1 MCRARGAQRPQGHTC
16 IPNTVTEPDNDMN
29 TTYRKNLP
37 GTDLDY
43 FDARAA
49 VEAIKPGA
57 YDGLPYTSRV
67 LAENLV
73 RRCDPATLD
82 ASLSQLIERKRDLD
96 FPWFPARVVCHDIL
110 GQTALV
116 DLAGLRDAIA
126 DKGGDPAQVNPVVPV
141 QLIVDHSL
149 AVECGGFDPQAFEK
163 NRAIE
168 DRRNEDRFHFINW
181 TKKAFKN
188 VDVIQPGNG
197 IMHQINLE
205 KMSPVIHS
213 DRGLAYPD
221 TCVGT
226 DSHTP
231 HVDALGVIAIGV
243 GGLEAENVMLGRASW
258 MRLPEIVGVELSGKL
273 APNITATDLV
283 LALTE
288 FLRKQ
293 KVVGAY
299 LEFYGEGARALTL
312 GDRATISNMAPEYGA
327 TAAMFAIDQQ
337 TIDYLK
343 LTGREEQQVKLVETY
358 AKATG
363 LWADSLAQAEYER
376 VLRFDLSSVVRNM
389 AGPSNPHARVATS
402 DLAAKGIAGA
412 WEEVPGQMPDGAV
425 IIAAITSCTNTSNPR
440 NVIAAGLLARNANK
454 LGLGRKPWVKSSLAP
469 GSKAVQLYLEEAGLE
484 KELEQLGFGIV
495 AFACTTCNG
504 MSGALDPVIQQEIID
519 RDLYATA
526 VLSGNRNFDGRI
538 HPYAKQAFLAS
549 PPLVVAYAIA
559 GTIRFDIEKDVLGVV
574 DGKEIRLK
582 DIWPSDEEI
591 DAVVRAAVKPEQFR
605 KVYIPMFAIEE
616 DRGPKVA
623 PLYDWRPMST
633 YIRRPPYWEGAL
645 AGERSLRGMRP
656 LAVLPDNITTDH
668 LSPSNAI
675 MMDSAAGEYL
685 AKMGL
690 PEEDFNSYAT
700 HRGDH
705 LTAQRATFAN
715 PKLFNEMVRK
725 EDGSVKQGSLARIEP
740 EGKVT
745 RMWEAIE
752 TYMQRKQPLIIVA
765 GADYGQGS
773 SRDWAA
779 KGVRLAGVEVIVA
792 EGFERIHRTNLVG
805 MGVLPLEF
813 KPGTDRKTLGLEG
826 SETYDVLG
834 ERKPRATLTLVV
846 TRANGERIEVPVT
859 CRLDTAEEVSIYE
872 AGGVLQRFA
881 QDFLEASA

>member
-1 MCRARGAQRPQGHTC
+1 
-16 IPNTVTEPDNDMN
+16 MN
-29 TTYRKNLP
+29 TINRKPLP
-37 GTDLDY
+37 GTGLDY
-43 FDARAA
+43 FDARSA
-49 VEAIKPGA
+49 VDAIEPNA
-57 YDGLPYTSRV
+57 YDTLPYTSRV
-67 LAENLV
+67 FAENLV
-73 RRCDPATLD
+73 RRCDPATLTD
-82 ASLSQLIERKRDLD
+82 SLRQLIERKRDLD

-116 DLAGLRDAIA
+116 DLAGLREAIA
-126 DKGGDPAQVNPVVPV
+126 KQGGDPAQINPVVPT

-149 AVECGGFDPQAFEK
+149 AVEYAGFDKDAFAK
-163 NRAIE
+163 NRGVE
-168 DRRNEDRFHFINW
+168 DRRNDDRFHFINW

-188 VDVIQPGNG
+188 VDVIPPGNG

-205 KMSPVIHS
+205 RMSPVIHS
-213 DRGLAYPD
+213 RDGVAFPD
-221 TCVGT
+221 TLVGT

-243 GGLEAENVMLGRASW
+243 GGLEAESVMLGRASW
-258 MRLPEIVGVELSGKL
+258 MRLPDIIGVELTGQL
-273 APNITATDLV
+273 QPGITATDLV

-288 FLRKQ
+288 FLRSQ
-293 KVVGAY
+293 KVVSSY
-299 LEFYGEGARALTL
+299 LEFYGEGASRLTL
-312 GDRATISNMAPEYGA
+312 GDRATISNMTPEYGA
-327 TAAMFAIDQQ
+327 TAAMFYIDQQ

-343 LTGREEQQVKLVETY
+343 LTGRDDEQVKLVETY
-358 AKATG
+358 ARQTG
-363 LWADSLAQAEYER
+363 LWADSLQTAQYER
-376 VLRFDLSSVVRNM
+376 VLTFDLSSVVRNI
-389 AGPSNPHARVATS
+389 AGPSNPHRRVSTS
-402 DLAAKGIAGA
+402 ELAGA
-412 WEEVPGQMPDGAV
+412 GISGVVENEPGLMPDGAV

-440 NVIAAGLLARNANK
+440 NVIAAGLLARNANAR
-454 LGLGRKPWVKSSLAP
+454 GLLRKPWVKSSLAP
-469 GSKAVQLYLEEAGLE
+469 GSKAVQLYLEEANLLPELE
-484 KELEQLGFGIV
+484 KLGFGIV
-495 AFACTTCNG
+495 GFACTTCNG

-559 GTIRFDIEKDVLGVV
+559 GTIRFDIEKDVLGTDQNGQPVT
-574 DGKEIRLK
+574 LK

-591 DAVVRAAVKPEQFR
+591 DAIVASSVKPEQFR
-605 KVYIPMFAIEE
+605 SVYEPMFAVSV
-616 DRGPKVA
+616 DDGKSVS
-623 PLYDWRPMST
+623 PLYDWRAQST
-633 YIRRPPYWEGAL
+633 YIRCPPYWEGAL
-645 AGERSLRGMRP
+645 AGERALKGMRA
-656 LAVLPDNITTDH
+656 LAVLGDNITTDH

-675 MMDSAAGEYL
+675 LLNSAAGEYL
-685 AKMGL
+685 DKMGL
-690 PEEDFNSYAT
+690 PQEDFNSYAT

-715 PKLFNEMVRK
+715 PKLLNEMVQ
-725 EDGSVKQGSLARIEP
+725 ENGVIKQGSLARVEP
-740 EGKVT
+740 EGKVV

-752 TYMQRKQPLIIVA
+752 TYMERKQPLIIVA

-813 KPGTDRKTLGLEG
+813 KPGVNRQTLNIDGTEI
-826 SETYDVLG
+826 YDVIG
-834 ERKPRATLTLVV
+834 TPQPRSTLTLVIL
-846 TRANGERIEVPVT
+846 RKSGERLEVPVT

-881 QDFLEASA
+881 QDFIEMPAASQGA

>member
-1 MCRARGAQRPQGHTC
+1 
-16 IPNTVTEPDNDMN
+16 MN
-29 TTYRKNLP
+29 SEFRKTLP
-37 GTDLDY
+37 GTQLDY

-49 VEAIKPGA
+49 VEALKPGA
-57 YDGLPYTSRV
+57 YATLPYTSRV

-73 RRCDPATLD
+73 RRCDPATLN
-82 ASLSQLIERKRDLD
+82 ASLNQLIERKRDLD

-126 DKGGDPAQVNPVVPV
+126 SQGGDPSLVNPVVPV

-149 AVECGGFDPQAFEK
+149 AVEADGNDPQALAK

-168 DRRNEDRFHFINW
+168 DRRNEDRFHFIDW
-181 TKKAFKN
+181 TKLAFKN
-188 VDVIQPGNG
+188 VEVIPPGNG

-205 KMSPVIHS
+205 KMSPVVQVL
-213 DRGLAYPD
+213 DGVAFPD
-221 TCVGT
+221 TLVGT

-258 MRLPEIVGVELSGKL
+258 MRLPDIIGVELTGRRQ
-273 APNITATDLV
+273 PGITATDVV

-288 FLRKQ
+288 YLRQQ

-299 LEFYGEGARALTL
+299 LEFYGAGASSLTL

-327 TAAMFAIDQQ
+327 TAAMFSIDSQ
-337 TIDYLK
+337 TIDYLR
-343 LTGREEQQVKLVETY
+343 LTGREDEQVKLVELY
-358 AKATG
+358 ARHTG
-363 LWADSLAQAEYER
+363 LWSESLSEVQYER
-376 VLRFDLSSVVRNM
+376 VLSFDLSSVVRNM
-389 AGPSNPHARVATS
+389 AGPSNPHARVATA
-402 DLAAKGIAGA
+402 DLAAKGIAGQ
-412 WEEVPGQMPDGAV
+412 WDEVPGQMPDGAV

-440 NVIAAGLLARNANK
+440 NVISAGLLARNANR
-454 LGLGRKPWVKSSLAP
+454 LGLSRKPWVKSSLAP
-469 GSKAVQLYLEEAGLE
+469 GSKTVALYLDAAGLTT
-484 KELEQLGFGIV
+484 ELEQLGFGVV

-504 MSGALDPVIQQEIID
+504 MSGALSPLIQQEIID

-559 GTIRFDIEKDVLGVV
+559 GTIRFDIENDVLGIA

-591 DAVVRAAVKPEQFR
+591 DAVVQASVKPEQFR
-605 KVYIPMFAIEE
+605 QVYIPMFAIDEHT
-616 DRGPKVA
+616 GPKVE

-645 AGERSLRGMRP
+645 AGERTLKGMRA

-675 MMDSAAGEYL
+675 MLDSAAGEYL

-715 PKLFNEMVRK
+715 PQLVNEMAVV
-725 EDGSVKQGSLARIEP
+725 DGKVQKGSLTRIEP
-740 EGKVT
+740 EGKVM

-752 TYMQRKQPLIIVA
+752 TYMARKQPLIIIA

-779 KGVRLAGVEVIVA
+779 KGVRLAGVEAIAA

-813 KPGTDRKTLGLEG
+813 KPGTSRLTLGIDG
-826 SETYDVLG
+826 SETFEVTG
-834 ERKPRATLTLVV
+834 QRTPRATLTLVIQ
-846 TRANGERIEVPVT
+846 RSNGERVDVPVT
-859 CRLDTAEEVSIYE
+859 CRLDTAEELSIYE

-881 QDFLEASA
+881 QDFLEATTGA

>member
-1 MCRARGAQRPQGHTC
+1 MGSKSMSNKN
-16 IPNTVTEPDNDMN
+16 NTL
-29 TTYRKNLP
+29 YRKPLP
-37 GTDLDY
+37 GSSLDY
-43 FDARAA
+43 FDAREA
-49 VEAIKPGA
+49 VEAISPGA
-57 YDGLPYTSRV
+57 YARLPYTSRV
-67 LAENLV
+67 LAEQLV
-73 RRCDPATLD
+73 RRCEPSALTD
-82 ASLSQLIERKRDLD
+82 SLKQLIERRRDLD
-96 FPWFPARVVCHDIL
+96 FPWYPARVVCHDIL

-126 DKGGDPAQVNPVVPV
+126 EQGGNPANVNPVVET

-149 AVECGGFDPQAFEK
+149 AVEYGGFDPEAFEK

-168 DRRNEDRFHFINW
+168 ERRNEDRFHFIEW
-181 TKKAFKN
+181 CKTAFEN
-188 VDVIQPGNG
+188 VSVIPAGNG

-205 KMSPVIHS
+205 KMSPVVQVKEGI
-213 DRGLAYPD
+213 AFPD

-243 GGLEAENVMLGRASW
+243 GGLEAETVMLGRPSM
-258 MRLPEIVGVELSGKL
+258 MRLPDIVGVKL
-273 APNITATDLV
+273 IGQRQPGITATDIV
-283 LALTE
+283 LAITE
-288 FLRKQ
+288 FLRQ
-293 KVVGAY
+293 ERVVSAY
-299 LEFYGEGARALTL
+299 LEFFGEGAKALTI
-312 GDRATISNMAPEYGA
+312 GDRATISNMTPEYGA
-327 TAAMFAIDQQ
+327 TAGMFYIDEQ
-337 TIDYLK
+337 TINYLR
-343 LTGREEQQVKLVETY
+343 LTGREPEQVALVENY
-358 AKATG
+358 AKHTG
-363 LWADSLAQAEYER
+363 LWADDLQQVDYER
-376 VLRFDLSSVVRNM
+376 VLEFDLSQVSRNL
-389 AGPSNPHARVATS
+389 AGPSNPHRRLPTS
-402 DLAAKGIAGA
+402 ELASRGIAGQYQ
-412 WEEVPGQMPDGAV
+412 EKEGELPDGAV

-440 NVIAAGLLARNANK
+440 NVVAAGLLAKKANQ
-454 LGLGRKPWVKSSLAP
+454 LGLIRKPWVKSSFAP
-469 GSKAVQLYLEEAGLE
+469 GSKVAKLYLEEAGLLP
-484 KELEQLGFGIV
+484 ELEKLGFGIV
-495 AFACTTCNG
+495 AYACTTCNG
-504 MSGALDPVIQQEIID
+504 MSGALDPKIQQEIID

-559 GTIRFDIEKDVLGVV
+559 GTMRFDIERDALGM
-574 DGKEIRLK
+574 DSSGKAIYLR

-591 DAVVRAAVKPEQFR
+591 DVVVGRSVKPEQFR
-605 KVYIPMFAIEE
+605 QVYIQMFKLDESE
-616 DRGPKVA
+616 RSES

-645 AGERSLRGMRP
+645 AGERTLSGMRP
-656 LAVLPDNITTDH
+656 LAILGDNITTDH

-675 MMDSAAGEYL
+675 LASSAAGEYL
-685 AKMGL
+685 AKMGV

-715 PKLFNEMVRK
+715 PKLFNEMVK
-725 EDGSVKQGSLARIEP
+725 ENGQVVQGSLARVEP

-779 KGVRLAGVEVIVA
+779 KGVRLAGVEAIVA

-805 MGVLPLEF
+805 MGVLPLQFKAGVNRNSLQLDGTELYDVMGDI
-813 KPGTDRKTLGLEG
+813 KPGADL
-826 SETYDVLG
+826 
-834 ERKPRATLTLVV
+834 ALVI
-846 TRANGERIEVPVT
+846 TRTNGEKLDVAVT
-859 CRLDTAEEVSIYE
+859 CRLDTEDEVHVYQ

-881 QDFLEASA
+881 QDFLSEQGA

>member
-1 MCRARGAQRPQGHTC
+1 MSNKN
-16 IPNTVTEPDNDMN
+16 NTL
-29 TTYRKNLP
+29 YRKPLP
-37 GTDLDY
+37 GSSLDY
-43 FDARAA
+43 FDAREA
-49 VEAIKPGA
+49 VEAISPGA
-57 YDGLPYTSRV
+57 YARLPYTSRV
-67 LAENLV
+67 LAEQLV
-73 RRCDPATLD
+73 RRCEPSTLTD
-82 ASLSQLIERKRDLD
+82 SLKQLIERRRDLD
-96 FPWFPARVVCHDIL
+96 FPWYPARVVCHDIL

-126 DKGGDPAQVNPVVPV
+126 EQGGNPANVNPVVET

-149 AVECGGFDPQAFEK
+149 AVEYGGFDPEAFEK

-168 DRRNEDRFHFINW
+168 ERRNEDRFHFIEW
-181 TKKAFKN
+181 CKTAFEN
-188 VDVIQPGNG
+188 VSVIPAGNG

-205 KMSPVIHS
+205 KMSPVVQVKEGI
-213 DRGLAYPD
+213 AFPD

-243 GGLEAENVMLGRASW
+243 GGLEAETVMLGRPSM
-258 MRLPEIVGVELSGKL
+258 MRLPDIVGVKL
-273 APNITATDLV
+273 VGQRQPGITATDIV
-283 LALTE
+283 LAITE
-288 FLRKQ
+288 FLRQ
-293 KVVGAY
+293 QRVVSAY
-299 LEFYGEGARALTL
+299 LEFFGEGAKALTI
-312 GDRATISNMAPEYGA
+312 GDRATISNMTPEYGA
-327 TAAMFAIDQQ
+327 TAGMFYIDEQ
-337 TIDYLK
+337 TINYLR
-343 LTGREEQQVKLVETY
+343 LTGREPEQVALVENY
-358 AKATG
+358 AKHTG
-363 LWADSLAQAEYER
+363 LWADDLHQVDYER
-376 VLRFDLSSVVRNM
+376 VLEFDLSQVTRNL
-389 AGPSNPHARVATS
+389 AGPSNPHRRLPTS
-402 DLAAKGIAGA
+402 ELVSRGIAGQYQ
-412 WEEVPGQMPDGAV
+412 EKEGQLPDGAV

-440 NVIAAGLLARNANK
+440 NVVAAGLLAKKANQ
-454 LGLGRKPWVKSSLAP
+454 LGLIRKPWVKSSFAP
-469 GSKAVQLYLEEAGLE
+469 GSKVAKLYLEEAGLLP
-484 KELEQLGFGIV
+484 ELEKLGFGIV
-495 AFACTTCNG
+495 AYACTTCNG
-504 MSGALDPVIQQEIID
+504 MSGALDPKIQQEIID

-559 GTIRFDIEKDVLGVV
+559 GTMRFDIERDVLGM
-574 DGKEIRLK
+574 DSSGKAIYLR

-591 DAVVRAAVKPEQFR
+591 DAVVGSSVKPEQFR
-605 KVYIPMFAIEE
+605 QVYIQMFKLDESE
-616 DRGPKVA
+616 RSES

-645 AGERSLRGMRP
+645 AGERTLSGMRP
-656 LAVLPDNITTDH
+656 LAILGDNITTDH

-675 MMDSAAGEYL
+675 LASSAAGEYL
-685 AKMGL
+685 AKMGV

-715 PKLFNEMVRK
+715 PKLFNEMVK
-725 EDGSVKQGSLARIEP
+725 EKGQVVQGSLARVEP

-779 KGVRLAGVEVIVA
+779 KGVRLAGVEAIVA

-805 MGVLPLEF
+805 MGVLPLQFKAGVNRNSLQLDGTELYDVMGEI
-813 KPGTDRKTLGLEG
+813 KPGADL
-826 SETYDVLG
+826 
-834 ERKPRATLTLVV
+834 ALVI
-846 TRANGERIEVPVT
+846 TRTNGEKLDVAVT
-859 CRLDTAEEVSIYE
+859 CRLDTEDEVHVYQ

-881 QDFLEASA
+881 QDFLSQQGA

>member
-1 MCRARGAQRPQGHTC
+1 
-16 IPNTVTEPDNDMN
+16 MN
-29 TTYRKNLP
+29 TNYRKNLP
-37 GTDLDY
+37 GSDLDY
-43 FDARAA
+43 FDTREA
-49 VEAIKPGA
+49 VEAIQPGA
-57 YDGLPYTSRV
+57 YAKLPYTSRV
-67 LAENLV
+67 LAEQLV
-73 RRCDPATLD
+73 RRCDPEVLTD
-82 ASLSQLIERKRDLD
+82 SLTQLIERRQDLD
-96 FPWFPARVVCHDIL
+96 FPWYPARVVCHDIL

-126 DKGGDPAQVNPVVPV
+126 DMGGDPAEVNPVVPT

-149 AVECGGFDPQAFEK
+149 AVEFGGFDPDAFDK

-168 DRRNEDRFHFINW
+168 DRRNDDRFHFIEW
-181 TKKAFKN
+181 TKTAFKN
-188 VDVIQPGNG
+188 VDVIPAGNG

-205 KMSPVIHS
+205 KMSPVIQAR
-213 DRGLAYPD
+213 DGVAYPD

-231 HVDALGVIAIGV
+231 HIDALGVIAIGV
-243 GGLEAENVMLGRASW
+243 GGLEAETVMLGRPSM
-258 MRLPEIVGVELSGKL
+258 MRLPDIIGVKLVGKRQPG
-273 APNITATDLV
+273 ITATDIV

-288 FLRKQ
+288 FLRNE
-293 KVVGAY
+293 KVVSAY
-299 LEFYGEGARALTL
+299 LEFFGEGAANLTI
-312 GDRATISNMAPEYGA
+312 GDRATISNMTPEFGA
-327 TAAMFAIDQQ
+327 SAGMFYIDQQ

-343 LTGREEQQVKLVETY
+343 LTGREPEQVALVEQY
-358 AKATG
+358 AKLTG
-363 LWADSLAQAEYER
+363 LWADDLANAEYER
-376 VLRFDLSSVVRNM
+376 VLEFDLSSVCRNM
-389 AGPSNPHARVATS
+389 AGPSNPHRRLPTA
-402 DLAAKGIAGA
+402 DLESRGIAGK
-412 WEEVPGQMPDGAV
+412 WEEKAGELPDGAV

-440 NVIAAGLLARNANK
+440 NVVAAALVARKANE
-454 LGLGRKPWVKSSLAP
+454 LGLVRKPWVKSSFAP
-469 GSKAVQLYLEEAGLE
+469 GSKVAKLYLEEAGLLSEME
-484 KELEQLGFGIV
+484 KLGFGIV
-495 AFACTTCNG
+495 GYACTTCNG
-504 MSGALDPVIQQEIID
+504 MSGALDPKIQQEIID

-559 GTIRFDIEKDVLGVV
+559 GTVRFDIEQDVVGT
-574 DGKEIRLK
+574 DKAGNPITLK

-591 DAVVRAAVKPEQFR
+591 DAIVSSCVKPEQFHQI
-605 KVYIPMFAIEE
+605 YDPMFDLGQVEE
-616 DRGPKVA
+616 A
-623 PLYDWRPMST
+623 SSPLYDWRPQTT

-645 AGERSLRGMRP
+645 AGERTMKGMRP
-656 LAVLPDNITTDH
+656 LAVLGDNITTDH

-675 MMDSAAGEYL
+675 LASSAAGEYL

-690 PEEDFNSYAT
+690 PEVDFNSYAT

-715 PKLFNEMVRK
+715 PKLLNEMVQ
-725 EDGSVKQGSLARIEP
+725 ENGAVKQGSLARIEP
-740 EGKVT
+740 EGTVT

-779 KGVRLAGVEVIVA
+779 KGVRLAGVEAIVA

-813 KPGTDRKTLGLEG
+813 MPGENRHSYNIDGT
-826 SETYDVLG
+826 ETYDVIG
-834 ERKPRATLTLVV
+834 EITARTKLTVV
-846 TRANGERIEVPVT
+846 MHRANGERVEIPVT
-859 CRLDTAEEVSIYE
+859 CRLDTAEEVRVYE

-881 QDFLEASA
+881 QDFLESNH

>member
-1 MCRARGAQRPQGHTC
+1 
-16 IPNTVTEPDNDMN
+16 MN
-29 TTYRKNLP
+29 TAFRKHLP

-213 DRGLAYPD
+213 DRGVAYPD

-258 MRLPEIVGVELSGKL
+258 MRLPEIVGVELTGKL

-299 LEFYGEGARALTL
+299 LEFHGEGARALTL

-363 LWADSLAQAEYER
+363 LWADSLAGAVYER
-376 VLRFDLSSVVRNM
+376 TLSFDLSSVVRNM

-412 WEEVPGQMPDGAV
+412 WEDVPGQMPDGAV

-454 LGLGRKPWVKSSLAP
+454 LGLARKPWVKSSLAP

-484 KELEQLGFGIV
+484 KELEHLGFGIV

-504 MSGALDPVIQQEIID
+504 MSGALDPVIQQEIVE

-591 DAVVRAAVKPEQFR
+591 DAVVRASVKPEQFR

-623 PLYDWRPMST
+623 PLYAWRPMST

-645 AGERSLRGMRP
+645 AGERTLRGMRP

-725 EDGSVKQGSLARIEP
+725 DDGSVKQGSLARIEP

-752 TYMQRKQPLIIVA
+752 TYMERKQPLIIVA

-779 KGVRLAGVEVIVA
+779 KGVRLAGVEAIVA

-813 KPGTDRKTLGLEG
+813 KPGTDRNTLGLDG

-846 TRANGERIEVPVT
+846 TRRNGERVEVPVT

-881 QDFLEASA
+881 QDFLEATA